1 MRVVVTGATG
11 FIGGAAARA
20 LQRSGHDVTGIG
32 RNQEAGERLRADGI
46 YFVLMDIREPYWV
59 DLLEGT
65 DVVVH
70 AAAAHT
76 VWDRWETYRDTN
88 IEASA
93 ALARSC
99 KAFGTRMVYISH
111 SAVYN
116 LSRRQWGIPES
127 EPCGPRF
134 DSLYSLSKYLAEQEI
149 QQLLPAACI
158 LRLRRV
164 YGPGDTTFMPRLAD
178 ALRERRLPR
187 LAHREVHNQ
196 LLHIGNAVEA
206 IELAVSSRVSGP
218 VNLGDS
224 ELVGM
229 WSLVDQVADAIG
241 APRPQHYVPAGLAVL
256 AAKTVEWWARR
267 RCLEP
272 PFTVGE
278 VKILTRGLSL
288 DLTRAQTELG
298 YWPVVET
305 EVGLHA
311 AIEALRP
318 RRAAS

>member
-1 MRVVVTGATG
+1 MVTGATG

-20 LQRSGHDVTGIG
+20 LHRSGHDVTGIG
-32 RNQEAGERLRADGI
+32 RNQEAGEQLRADGI
-46 YFVLMDIREPYWV
+46 HFVWMDIRRPYWV

-76 VWDRWETYRDTN
+76 VWDTWETYRDTN
-88 IEASA
+88 VEASA
-93 ALARSC
+93 TLARSC

-116 LSRRQWGIPES
+116 LSDRKWNIPES
-127 EPCGPRF
+127 QPCGPRF
-134 DSLYSLSKYLAEQEI
+134 DSRYSMSKYLAEQEI
-149 QQLLPAACI
+149 QQVLPGACI

-164 YGPGDTTFMPRLAD
+164 YGPGDTTFLPRVAGAIRD
-178 ALRERRLPR
+178 GRLPR
-187 LAHREVHNQ
+187 LTRGEVRNQ

-206 IELAVSSRVSGP
+206 IELAVGSRISGP
-218 VNLGDS
+218 VNLGDT

-229 WSLVDQVADAIG
+229 WSLVDRVADAIG
-241 APRPQHYVPAGLAVL
+241 TPRPKRYLPAGVAVL

-267 RCLEP
+267 RQSLEP

-278 VKILTRGLSL
+278 VRILTRGLSL
-288 DLTRAQTELG
+288 DLTRAHTELG
-298 YWPVVET
+298 YWPVIET
-305 EVGLHA
+305 EAGLRA
-311 AIEALRP
+311 AIDALRP
-318 RRAAS
+318 RRAAP